1 MKRVLSIF
9 LNTDRTYITKILNAP
24 DGLKLEYL
32 NATDTPVD
40 LDSLHT
46 DEQTQAFDEIDLIIE
61 KCGNDFDNISIIF
74 PADSLLISQMPSK
87 KGITRE
93 EIMNLIGIELKRAF
107 PNLNISNFQIQ
118 VFQLSENKSK
128 VNKQIAVVYQ
138 NNDLSVF
145 EQYFSKYE
153 KEINFPYVSQIAA
166 ANCFMYNYPELHNK
180 NAAIVAVQNNYID
193 FCVISNGNFV
203 YFGLENYSTPDQIPT
218 ALESQIEKVMNEI
231 VDDLAGGIF
240 YYGKDINQQTFI
252 NCWETAMIFGAE
264 GKRLGS
270 FRMLKSDLEERDVDY
285 TIKTAQH
292 YAPCIGAAIPLY
304 FDSIIL

>member
-9 LNTDRTYITKILNAP
+9 FNTDRTYITKILNNS

-32 NATDTPVD
+32 NATNTPID

-46 DEQTQAFDEIDLIIE
+46 DEQTQAFDEIDNIIE
-61 KCGNDFDNISIIF
+61 NCGNDFDNISIIF
-74 PADSLLISQMPSK
+74 PADSLLISHMPSK
-87 KGITRE
+87 KGITKE
-93 EIMNLIGIELKRAF
+93 EIMELIVIELKRTF
-107 PNLNISNFQIQ
+107 PNLNITNFQIQ
-118 VFQLSENKSK
+118 VFQLNENKSK
-128 VNKQIAVVYQ
+128 INKQIAVVYQ

-145 EQYFSKYE
+145 EQYFSKYG
-153 KEINFPYVSQIAA
+153 KKINFPYVSQIAA

-180 NAAIVAVQNNYID
+180 NVAIVGIQNNYID

-203 YFGLENYSTPDQIPT
+203 YFGLENYSTSDQIPT
-218 ALESQIEKVMNEI
+218 ALESQIEKAMSEI
-231 VDDLAGGIF
+231 VDDLAGGIY
-240 YYGKDINQQTFI
+240 YYGRDINQQTFI

-264 GKRLGS
+264 GKRLGT
-270 FRMLKSDLEERDVDY
+270 FRMLKSDLGERDIEY
-285 TIKTAQH
+285 TIKTAQY

>member
-9 LNTDRTYITKILNAP
+9 FNTDRTYIAKILNSP

-32 NATDTPVD
+32 NATNTPID

-46 DEQTQAFDEIDLIIE
+46 DEQTQAFDEIDNIIGQ
-61 KCGNDFDNISIIF
+61 CGNDFDNISVVF
-74 PADSLLISQMPSK
+74 PADSLLISHMPSK

-93 EIMNLIGIELKRAF
+93 EIMELIGIELKRTF
-107 PNLNISNFQIQ
+107 PNLNITNFQIQ
-118 VFQLSENKSK
+118 VFQLNENKTK

-145 EQYFSKYE
+145 EQYFQKYE

-166 ANCFMYNYPELHNK
+166 ANCFLYNYPELKDK
-180 NAAIVAVQNNYID
+180 NAAIVGIQNNYID
-193 FCVISNGNFV
+193 FCVISKSNFV
-203 YFGLENYSTPDQIPT
+203 YFGLENYATADQIPT
-218 ALESQIEKVMNEI
+218 ALEAQIEKVMNEV
-231 VDDLAGGIF
+231 VDDLAGGIY
-240 YYGKDINQQTFI
+240 YYGRDVNQQTFI
-252 NCWETAMIFGAE
+252 SCWETAMIFGAE
-264 GKRLGS
+264 GKRLGT
-270 FRMLKSDLEERDVDY
+270 FRMLKSDLEERDIEY
-285 TIKTAQH
+285 SIKTAQY

>member
-9 LNTDRTYITKILNAP
+9 FNTDRTYIAKILNNP

-32 NATDTPVD
+32 NATNTPVD

-46 DEQTQAFDEIDLIIE
+46 DEQTQAFDEIDNIIGQ
-61 KCGNDFDNISIIF
+61 CGNDFDNISIVF

-87 KGITRE
+87 KGITRD
-93 EIMNLIGIELKRAF
+93 EIMELIGIELKRTF
-107 PNLNISNFQIQ
+107 PNLNISNFKIQ
-118 VFQLSENKSK
+118 VFQLNENKTK

-145 EQYFSKYE
+145 EQYFQKYG

-166 ANCFMYNYPELHNK
+166 ANCFMYNYPELKDK
-180 NAAIVAVQNNYID
+180 NAAIVGIQNNYID
-193 FCVISNGNFV
+193 FCVITGGNFV
-203 YFGLENYSTPDQIPT
+203 YFGLENYATADQIPT
-218 ALESQIEKVMNEI
+218 ALEVQIEKVKNEI
-231 VDDLAGGIF
+231 VDDLAGGIYF
-240 YYGKDINQQTFI
+240 YGKDVNYDTFMS
-252 NCWETAMIFGAE
+252 CWEIAMIFGAE
-264 GKRLGS
+264 GKRLGT
-270 FRMLKSDLEERDVDY
+270 FRMLKSDLEERDIEY
-285 TIKTAQH
+285 TIKTAQY